1 MEPTARIVWQPVP
14 GLCTLN
20 AIGLSSDPIEGSVN
34 PITIWKGVGKHGSR
48 NQQG

>member
-1 MEPTARIVWQPVP
+1 MGPTAQTAWRPVP
-14 GLCTLN
+14 GLYIPN
-20 AIGLSSDPIEGSVN
+20 AIGLNFNPVQALAY